1 MQTSGERRREIA
13 NAYSVVITR
22 LVRNCATRRVIQ
34 HSVLKA
40 NFGDY

>member
-1 MQTSGERRREIA
+1 LSEIPI
-13 NAYSVVITR
+13 VIITY
-22 LVRNCATRRVIQ
+22 LVRDGATRRVIQ